1 MERPQV
7 RQIDAQH
14 VESEREVTG
23 WEAEELLRKYGYDAT
38 QYSTRKVE
46 QPQHH
51 QQVDNGLTFEEMV
64 AQQEDKFKREEER
77 RRQIQNGP
85 RPSTFDG
92 GRGYDAEVKYSSDED
107 TGFNFRIE
115 ITTDMNIPKY

>member
-1 MERPQV
+1 MNRPEIRQV
-7 RQIDAQH
+7 DNQRI
-14 VESEREVTG
+14 ESEREITG
-23 WEAEELLRKYGYDAT
+23 WEAEELLRKYGYDST
-38 QYSTRKVE
+38 QFSTRQE
-46 QPQHH
+46 DQS
-51 QQVDNGLTFEEMV
+51 QQVNNELTFDEMIAIEE
-64 AQQEDKFKREEER
+64 EKIRREEER

-92 GRGYDAEVKYSSDED
+92 RRGYDAEVKYSSDED

>member
-38 QYSTRKVE
+38 QYSTRQVE

-85 RPSTFDG
+85 RPST
-92 GRGYDAEVKYSSDED
+92 YSI
-107 TGFNFRIE
+107 NF
-115 ITTDMNIPKY
+115 

>member
-1 MERPQV
+1 MERPQSRIV
-7 RQIDAQH
+7 DQQH

-38 QYSTRKVE
+38 QFSTRQEQQYQPPVE
-46 QPQHH
+46 
-51 QQVDNGLTFEEMV
+51 NNLTFEQMV
-64 AQQEDKFKREEER
+64 AQEEEKLRREEER

-85 RPSTFDG
+85 KPTTFG
-92 GRGYDAEVKYSSDED
+92 GERGYDAEVKYGSDED

-115 ITTDMNIPKY
+115 ITTDMKLPKY

>member
-1 MERPQV
+1 MERPQSRIV
-7 RQIDAQH
+7 DQQH

-38 QYSTRKVE
+38 QFSTRQE
-46 QPQHH
+46 PEHNQQP
-51 QQVDNGLTFEEMV
+51 VDTGLTFEQMI
-64 AQQEDKFKREEER
+64 AQEEAKRKQEEER

-85 RPSTFDG
+85 KPTTFG
-92 GRGYDAEVKYSSDED
+92 GERGYDAEVKYSSDED

>member
-1 MERPQV
+1 MHRPEV
-7 RQIDAQH
+7 RQIDPQH
-14 VESEREVTG
+14 IESEREVTG

-38 QYSTRKVE
+38 HFSTRPVE
-46 QPQHH
+46 HPQ
-51 QQVDNGLTFEEMV
+51 QNDNGLTFEEMV
-64 AQQEDKFKREEER
+64 AQQEEKLRREEER